1 MEKKEF
7 KPGQKVKATTR
18 RGEVVD
24 GKVAEIVP
32 GPRGSFYKVA
42 HSAGGEKHYRASQ
55 LAAA

>member
-1 MEKKEF
+1 MKKKEF
-7 KPGQKVKATTR
+7 KPGQKVKATDR

-32 GPRGSFYKVA
+32 GPRGVFYRVK
-42 HSAGGEKHYRASQ
+42 HGETEKHYRASQ